1 MLSNRS
7 RALLPSQ
14 TVRFA
19 DIATQLKEQGHHV
32 VDMSAGRA
40 SEATDTE
47 ICDAVKK
54 ALDEGDTHQTP
65 ARGMSSY
72 REAVSEKLKRDNVLS
87 YDPATEIQATLGCKN
102 ALVLGLSAVIDPG
115 DEVIIE
121 SPAFVSYG
129 PTIELLGGVVKPVCL
144 RPENHF
150 RWNKDE
156 LAAAVT
162 SRTKAILFCSPHNP
176 LGVVHTND
184 DLEIIASVA
193 REHNLMVFAD
203 EIYEAVTWGGRTH
216 LPIASLPDMRERTIG
231 MMGMTKS
238 YSMGG
243 WRIGYAYGPD
253 QIIAKMSDI
262 QAHIMTCASSVGQ
275 RAGISALSP
284 HVTAKLKKTVWR
296 EWERRCEFVS
306 TALNGMDG
314 LQCSMPEG
322 GFYGWVKIDDLEVDS
337 ETFSNRLLNEHFVST
352 VPGKSFGPEWDN
364 YVRVTCVKSDV
375 DIATGIERIAQFVEK
390 LKRGL

>member
-1 MLSNRS
+1 M
-7 RALLPSQ
+7 PSQ

-40 SEATDTE
+40 SEATDAD
-47 ICDAVKK
+47 ICEAVKT

-65 ARGMSSY
+65 ARGTSRY
-72 REAVSEKLKRDNVLS
+72 RDAVAEKLERDNGMS

-102 ALVLGLSAVIDPG
+102 ALVLGLSALIDPG

-121 SPAFVSYG
+121 SPAFVSYA
-129 PTIELLGGVVKPVCL
+129 PTIELLGGVAKTVCL
-144 RPENHF
+144 RPENNF
-150 RWNKDE
+150 RWTKDE
-156 LAAAVT
+156 LSAAVT

-176 LGVVHTND
+176 LGVVHTQN
-184 DLEIIASVA
+184 DLEVIASVA
-193 REHNLMVFAD
+193 REHDLMVFAD

-216 LPIASLPDMRERTIG
+216 LPIASLPGMRERTIG

-243 WRIGYAYGPD
+243 WRVGYAYGPG
-253 QIIAKMSDI
+253 QVIAKMSDI
-262 QAHIMTCASSVGQ
+262 QAHMMTCASSIGQ
-275 RAGISALSP
+275 RAGISALSE
-284 HVTAKLKKTVWR
+284 HVTTKLKKTVWK

-306 TALNGMDG
+306 TALNGMSG
-314 LQCSMPEG
+314 IKCAMPEG
-322 GFYGWVKIDDLEVDS
+322 GFYGWMNIDELEIAS
-337 ETFSNRLLNEHFVST
+337 ETFSNRLLKEHYVST
-352 VPGKSFGPEWDN
+352 VPGKSFGPEWDH
-364 YVRVTCVKSDV
+364 YVRITCVKSDV

-390 LKRGL
+390 LQRGL